1 MFLADH
7 GTFILEIIIFKPL
20 NSKSTQLSTTL
31 SVTHESNNS
40 LVVFCRN
47 RGRKRYR
54 FFHSYRW
61 IRIDGARLGVLLPVD
76 GEDAAAKV
84 SLWLIMVERWTEW
97 RRGGVEWS
105 CDERNV
111 HGWTVECK
119 AAKMPINT
127 SWLFITVSINRLP
140 RQTVYTDL
148 NYWWR
153 HRYKHWYYAQFI
165 TLWQAI
171 DSMLARGIRH
181 STLKSECKKFLV
193 LYP

>member
-7 GTFILEIIIFKPL
+7 GAFILEIIIFKPL

-84 SLWLIMVERWTEW
+84 SL
-97 RRGGVEWS
+97 
-105 CDERNV
+105 
-111 HGWTVECK
+111 
-119 AAKMPINT
+119 
-127 SWLFITVSINRLP
+127 
-140 RQTVYTDL
+140 
-148 NYWWR
+148 
-153 HRYKHWYYAQFI
+153 
-165 TLWQAI
+165 
-171 DSMLARGIRH
+171 
-181 STLKSECKKFLV
+181 
-193 LYP
+193 